1 MRSAMVAATI
11 RHFSISLGVKMEAL
25 EKLENKIVQAVE
37 TIELLRME
45 RQELVEEVEALK
57 NEKER
62 LSQQQNEWEAKITSM
77 LEQLT
82 TNTDVTEVS

>member
-1 MRSAMVAATI
+1 
-11 RHFSISLGVKMEAL
+11 MEAL